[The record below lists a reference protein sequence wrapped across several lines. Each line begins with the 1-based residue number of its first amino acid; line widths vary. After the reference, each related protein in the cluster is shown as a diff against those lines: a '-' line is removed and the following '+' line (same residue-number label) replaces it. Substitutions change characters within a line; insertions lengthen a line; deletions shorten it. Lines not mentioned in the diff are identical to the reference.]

1 MDQAIKKI
9 IPCIDIK
16 DGRAVK
22 GVNFKGVK
30 EVGDILELAKRY
42 AEQGADELV
51 LLDISAT
58 EEGRQLNREW
68 IREVVEQV
76 NIPLIVGG
84 GISSVKEATELI
96 NLGIKQISI
105 GSAAIRNPNFID
117 ELVTQLGKEAVVIAI
132 DGKKI
137 DGKWMVMESAGTQN
151 SGIEVLSWATEV
163 QKRGAGRVLFTSMD
177 HDGVQKGYP
186 IALFKELKGV
196 LNIPIIASGGA
207 GSLEDFYAVIKEAN
221 VDAVLAASL
230 FHYKKIRVDDL
241 KFYLWR
247 IGVSVNLESIFQ
259 NLSFDSQ
266 GLIPAIVQDEFTLQN
281 LMLGYVSRES
291 LSKTLSTRK
300 VTFWSRSKKRLW
312 TKGEESGNFLQ
323 LFSIRI
329 DCDRD
334 ALLIRAIPQ
343 GATCHT
349 GESTCWG
356 EYKENS
362 LFLNYLENTLRSR
375 KNDSPETSYTASL
388 YQKGTAKI
396 AQKVGEEAV
405 ELVIEAMRDKNDLF
419 LNEAA
424 DLMYHYI
431 VLLINRGYGLNEVI
445 EVLKGRHNLKK

>member
-1 MDQAIKKI
+1 MDQSIKKV

-42 AEQGADELV
+42 AEQGADEIV

-58 EEGRQLNREW
+58 EEGRRLNRDW
-68 IREVVEQV
+68 IGEVIKQV
-76 NIPLIVGG
+76 DVPLIVGG
-84 GISSVKEATELI
+84 GISSVEDATELI
-96 NLGIKQISI
+96 DLGIKRISV
-105 GSAAIRNPNFID
+105 GSAAIRNPNLID
-117 ELVTQLGKEAVVIAI
+117 ELVEQLGKEAVVIAI

-137 DGKWMVMESAGTQN
+137 DNKWMVMEAAGTQT
-151 SGIEVLSWATEV
+151 SGIEVSSWAVEA
-163 QKRGAGRVLFTSMD
+163 QKRGAGTILFTSMD
-177 HDGVQKGYP
+177 HDGVQQGYP
-186 IALFKELKGV
+186 IELFKELKAS
-196 LNIPIIASGGA
+196 LDIPIIASGGA
-207 GSLEDFYAVIKEAN
+207 GSLEDFLEVIKEAN

-247 IGVSVNLESIFQ
+247 AGVSVNLESIFQ

-281 LMLGYVSRES
+281 LMLGYVNRES
-291 LSKTLSTRK
+291 LSNTLSTKR
-300 VTFWSRSKKRLW
+300 VTFWSRSRKRLW

-323 LFSIRI
+323 LYAIRV

-334 ALLIRAIPQ
+334 TLLIRAIPQ
-343 GATCHT
+343 GPTCHT
-349 GESTCWG
+349 GETSCWG
-356 EYKENS
+356 EYKS
-362 LFLNYLENTLRSR
+362 TSSFLDYLEETLRSR

-388 YQKGTAKI
+388 YKKGSAKI

-405 ELVIEAMRDKNDLF
+405 ELVIEAMRDKNTLF

-431 VLLINRGYGLNEVI
+431 VLLINRGYGLNDVVD
-445 EVLKGRHNLKK
+445 VLKGRHNPKK